1 MGYFHEVAWGVR
13 PTETV
18 KRNASYYSLKKY
30 VIIEERQWRKSI

>member
-18 KRNASYYSLKKY
+18 KRKASYYSLKKD
-30 VIIEERQWRKSI
+30 VIIEGRQWWKSM